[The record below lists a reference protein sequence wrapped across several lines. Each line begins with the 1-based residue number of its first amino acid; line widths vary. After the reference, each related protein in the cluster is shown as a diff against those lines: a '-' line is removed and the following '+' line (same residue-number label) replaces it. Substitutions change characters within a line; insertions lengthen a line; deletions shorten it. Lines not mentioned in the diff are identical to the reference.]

1 MPKKISKEDEQKFID
16 YYTEGETAG
25 NATQAAKKAGFNNK
39 QMGHYLKN
47 KYATDIVKR
56 IEQRKAVNKTKISG
70 SASAAIDLINLL
82 MKTSANDMCRL
93 KSAERI
99 LDLGGYSSDQNINL
113 NVEKEEL
120 KKLTDQ
126 ELAEKIATLS
136 KKIPALRKVM
146 DKSALNDEEI
156 TEQGSEAPEMD
167 ENRLTH

>member
-16 YYTEGETAG
+16 YYTECETAG

-120 KKLTDQ
+120 KNLTDQ
-126 ELAEKIATLS
+126 ELANKIAALS
-136 KKIPALRKVM
+136 KKNPYLRKAM
-146 DKSALNDEEI
+146 GETMSDDEEI
-156 TEQGSEAPEMD
+156 VEQDAEAPEID